1 MFKAICD
8 CSIHW
13 QLMFCSGSL
22 INSGSAEHTKRI
34 NNLYGEVSIA
44 KKENIKFVYKYW
56 LIFFIMSEF
65 LVSGLKCV
73 I

>member
-1 MFKAICD
+1 
-8 CSIHW
+8 
-13 QLMFCSGSL
+13 MFCAGSL
-22 INSGSAEHTKRI
+22 INSGSPEHTKRI
-34 NNLYGEVSIA
+34 NSHFGEVSIV

-56 LIFFIMSEF
+56 LIFFTMSEL